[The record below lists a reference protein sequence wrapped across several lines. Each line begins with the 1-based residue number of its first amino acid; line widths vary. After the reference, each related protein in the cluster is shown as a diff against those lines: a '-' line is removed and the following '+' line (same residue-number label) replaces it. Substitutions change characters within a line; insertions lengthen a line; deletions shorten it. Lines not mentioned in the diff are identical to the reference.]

1 MWVNATS
8 SDGIT
13 NLREI
18 EIQTNVESQKQ
29 AKLQSRTT
37 TKSKVKY
44 HVCRKLLLCY
54 GCKSPIPLVTSGEH
68 DANFGGVTST
78 ELVTPA
84 TLVTGSVT
92 RDSVRDNGETRETTQ
107 WRAAEQFLD
116 TPPPLPHY

>member
-13 NLREI
+13 KLREI

-37 TKSKVKY
+37 TSQQANQ
-44 HVCRKLLLCY
+44 KLNVMFCLHTENFY

-68 DANFGGVTST
+68 DANFGK
-78 ELVTPA
+78 A
-84 TLVTGSVT
+84 
-92 RDSVRDNGETRETTQ
+92 
-107 WRAAEQFLD
+107 
-116 TPPPLPHY
+116 